1 MPADLGILIIRLVF
15 GAAMAADGTQ
25 KLFGWFGGYGLK
37 ATGEFFERLGF
48 RPGIPFAAA
57 AGLSETGGGVLLAL
71 GLLTPF
77 GSAAVLA
84 CMIVA
89 IFSVHVK
96 NGHVAIGNEIE
107 LPFLYAASACALA
120 FSGAGKYS
128 LDTQLGLSFLGDVA
142 LVITVLVV
150 SVVGAGLTLG
160 MRKKEEKATVL
171 GAENVRR

>member
-1 MPADLGILIIRLVF
+1 MSTDLGILIIRLVF
-15 GAAMAADGTQ
+15 GAAMAGHGTQ

-37 ATGEFFERLGF
+37 ATGGFFERLGF
-48 RPGIPFAAA
+48 RPGIRFAAA
-57 AGLSETGGGVLLAL
+57 AGLSETGGGVLLGL

-77 GSAAVLA
+77 GSAGVLA

-89 IFSVHVK
+89 IFSVHVRD
-96 NGHVAIGNEIE
+96 GHVTIGNEIE

-128 LDTQLGLSFLGDVA
+128 LDTQYGLSFLGDVA
-142 LVITVLVV
+142 LVMTVLVV

-160 MRKKEEKATVL
+160 MRKTEEKATVL